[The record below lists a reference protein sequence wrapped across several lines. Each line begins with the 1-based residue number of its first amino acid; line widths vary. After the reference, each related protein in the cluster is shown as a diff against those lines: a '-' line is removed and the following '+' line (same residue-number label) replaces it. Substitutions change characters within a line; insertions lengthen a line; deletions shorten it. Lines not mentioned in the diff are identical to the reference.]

1 MTVQYKKL
9 AISLILPQLAGVLGS
24 LFTAPAIDG
33 WYAGLVKPEFNPPG
47 WIFGPV
53 WITLYIL
60 MGISV
65 YLIWSAR
72 GKNSKNLTNLFWLH
86 LIFNAMWSVIF
97 FGLHLPGWALINL
110 IIIWIFIVI
119 FIIRFWSVNRWASA
133 LLIPYLLWVSFAGVL
148 NYFIWYLN

>member
-1 MTVQYKKL
+1 MKYKKL
-9 AISLILPQLAGVLGS
+9 ATSLILPQLAGVLGS

-33 WYAGLVKPEFNPPG
+33 WYAGLVKPGFNPPG
-47 WIFGPV
+47 WLFGPV
-53 WITLYIL
+53 WITLYLL

-72 GKNSKNLTNLFWLH
+72 GKNNKSVVNIFWLH
-86 LIFNAMWSVIF
+86 LIFNAAWSVIF
-97 FGLHLPGWALINL
+97 FGLHLTGWAFLDLVVIWLFIIVL
-110 IIIWIFIVI
+110 IIK
-119 FIIRFWSVNRWASA
+119 FWPVSRWASA